1 MSRRFFNLLILLA
14 SLCFVLPVCSVLAGS
29 LINNGTSF
37 FSEYIDLLLWG
48 SRFLRLYLNS
58 AVISVLSALG
68 GIVVA
73 CVLGF
78 TFAKVKSRLLNG
90 FFVLVMVLMLMPFQ
104 VTSLPLYIVSKWLHI
119 YDTHWAVIL
128 PAWFSAFGIFLMRQF
143 SVSVPDEVIEAALL
157 ETSSPV
163 TLLVHIVLPMVKSG
177 IAVLALLCF
186 TESWNAVDLPL
197 ILIQNERLQPLS
209 MILGDVV
216 NGEKDASF
224 AGAVLYIIPILLI
237 YFTVDTSAVMGI
249 GSLSKGGRT

>member
-1 MSRRFFNLLILLA
+1 MNRRFFDLLILLA
-14 SLCFVLPVCSVLAGS
+14 ALCFVLPLCSVLIGS
-29 LINNGTSF
+29 LTDNGTFS

-68 GIVVA
+68 GILVA

-78 TFAKVKSRLLNG
+78 TFAKVKSRILNG
-90 FFVLVMVLMLMPFQ
+90 FFILVMVLMLMPYQ

-119 YDTHWAVIL
+119 YDTYWAVIL

-143 SVSVPDEVIEAALL
+143 FVSVPNEVIEAASL

-163 TLLVHIVLPMVKSG
+163 TLLRHIAIPMVRSG

-186 TESWNAVDLPL
+186 AESWNAVDLPL
-197 ILIQNERLQPLS
+197 ILIQNERLRPLS
-209 MILGDVV
+209 LILGDVV
-216 NGEKDASF
+216 NGEKDSSF
-224 AGAVLYIIPILLI
+224 AGAVLYIIPILLL
-237 YFTVDTSAVMGI
+237 YFTVDTSSVMGI
-249 GSLSKGGRT
+249 GSLGKGGRA